1 MAIKLDNESP
11 NIFPVVDLLDAQ
23 KEGSGIGLIFGTKVE
38 GQETRVL
45 IRLSRKQWEA
55 LKVIADGVAGS

>member
-1 MAIKLDNESP
+1 MAIKIDNVGP
-11 NIFPVVDLLDAQ
+11 NIFLDVGFLDAQ

-45 IRLSRKQWEA
+45 IRLSHKQWET
-55 LKVIADGVAGS
+55 LKIVADGVAHD